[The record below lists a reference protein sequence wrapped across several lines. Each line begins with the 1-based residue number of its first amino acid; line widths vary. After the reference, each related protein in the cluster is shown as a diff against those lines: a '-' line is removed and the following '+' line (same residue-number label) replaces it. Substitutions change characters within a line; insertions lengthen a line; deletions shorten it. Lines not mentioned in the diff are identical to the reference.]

1 MSAVLR
7 ETNSTIY
14 LGVWS
19 NLNQDIV
26 ATAVPANRWLLAS
39 HSPNGAQSL
48 AAYYGQVKEDKTNF
62 DQFNWI
68 GSSCPLPT
76 PESSPTTEFNHQ
88 SAAEALKVQR
98 QIFGDLRP
106 GAEGKIRTCDIGK
119 AVFTSNKKQIKA
131 RELDRALSSA
141 FESRAL
147 RPSEQINKALSLD
160 TTHDSDW
167 SPTSGDYLTEL
178 SEAEQ
183 EAIQQE
189 ATQYRLELL
198 FRTITDRQR
207 AALLPAAEGKTTR
220 EIGAELGISQP
231 TSCQTPQLKHGLLP
245 SQSASTAD
253 TSISHHLPWLRLGLF
268 YYLYTRHISR

>member
-7 ETNSTIY
+7 ETNTTIY

-39 HSPNGAQSL
+39 HSPNGTQSL

-76 PESSPTTEFNHQ
+76 PESIPTTEFNHQ

-106 GAEGKIRTCDIGK
+106 GAEGKIRTVDIGK
-119 AVFTSNKKQIKA
+119 AVFTSNKKQIKS
-131 RELDRALSSA
+131 RELDRALDAA
-141 FESRAL
+141 FAPRAK
-147 RPSEQINKALSLD
+147 RNSEWLSLD
-160 TTHDSDW
+160 HTQDSSW
-167 SPTSGDYLTEL
+167 SPISAGPMDQLTE
-178 SEAEQ
+178 EEQ
-183 EAIQQE
+183 EALTTE
-189 ATQYRLELL
+189 ATQSRLDLL
-198 FRTITDRQR
+198 FRTISVNQKQ
-207 AALLPAAEGKTTR
+207 ALILKSEGKTTR
-220 EIGAELGISQP
+220 EIAAIQGISQP
-231 TSCQTPQLKHGLLP
+231 AVVKAIKKAQATAKSIW
-245 SQSASTAD
+245 AS
-253 TSISHHLPWLRLGLF
+253 
-268 YYLYTRHISR
+268 